1 MTAHTQDFPAYPSTA
16 SRSTL
21 HILDSTGDT
30 KMAWSVDNQ
39 AELDAVKATFKKLK
53 KAGYVAYTVDPDDG
67 TRGDVISEF
76 DPEAG
81 MMIMHQPLAGG

>member
-21 HILDSTGDT
+21 RILNGRGDT
-30 KMAWSVDNQ
+30 KMTWSVDNE
-39 AELDAVKATFKKLK
+39 AEVKAVKSTFKELK
-53 KAGYVAYTVDPDDG
+53 GAGYVAYTVDPDDG
-67 TRGDVISEF
+67 TRGEVINEF

-81 MMIMHQPLAGG
+81 MMIMHAPLAGG